1 MRGGTENIY
10 GIIGLA
16 KALEIAVKDMVAH
29 QNHIKGLKVRMKTSL
44 QEKIPGVTFNGA
56 SGDIDNSLY
65 TVLNVCFP
73 PHPDNEMLLFN
84 LDIEG
89 ISCSGGSAC
98 SSGTN
103 LGSHVLNAL
112 KSDPNRANVRFSFS
126 KYSTEEE
133 VDRTVRVLEG
143 LYSAKK

>member
-1 MRGGTENIY
+1 
-10 GIIGLA
+10 
-16 KALEIAVKDMVAH
+16 
-29 QNHIKGLKVRMKTSL
+29 MKSLL
-44 QEKIPGVTFNGA
+44 QEKIAGITFNGA
-56 SGDIDNSLY
+56 SGDIENSLY
-65 TVLNVCFP
+65 TVLNVSFP

-112 KSDPNRANVRFSFS
+112 KADPNRANVRFSFS
-126 KYSTEEE
+126 KFTTEEE
-133 VDRTVRVLEG
+133 IERTVGVLEG
-143 LYSAKK
+143 LFASK